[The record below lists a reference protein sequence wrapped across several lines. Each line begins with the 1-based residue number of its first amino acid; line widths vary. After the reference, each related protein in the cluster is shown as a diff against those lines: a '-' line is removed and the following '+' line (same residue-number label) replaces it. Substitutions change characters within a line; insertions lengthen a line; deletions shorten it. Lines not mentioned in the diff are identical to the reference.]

1 MNSDGNQDIEE
12 KKLASEKMFSGK
24 LLHVYKDSVQLPDGN
39 NTIRE
44 WIDHPGASAIIPLFE
59 DGTTLLVEQY
69 RYPVQRIMLEIPA
82 GKRDGNEPFIKTA
95 NRELDEETGWKADKI
110 VDLGFSFPVIGY
122 SNEEIHF
129 FLATDLKPG
138 DAEQEEDEFLRI
150 HRIPFTDALNLVY
163 DGTIQD
169 MKTIVGLQRVH
180 RFISESAL

>member
-39 NTIRE
+39 STIRE

-82 GKRDGNEPFIKTA
+82 GKRDGNEPFIETA
-95 NRELDEETGWKADKI
+95 NRELDEETGWKAGKI
-110 VDLGFSFPVIGY
+110 VDL
-122 SNEEIHF
+122 
-129 FLATDLKPG
+129 
-138 DAEQEEDEFLRI
+138 
-150 HRIPFTDALNLVY
+150 
-163 DGTIQD
+163 
-169 MKTIVGLQRVH
+169 
-180 RFISESAL
+180 